1 MQEPEKV
8 QSDKA
13 SMEVYVVIAFAL
25 IAIVGGVIFYNQSV
39 TPPVEPLVEKQPELP
54 SPSTPIVAP
63 EPVEKELVAEPP
75 ETVATVSTNDG
86 EEAQPEVEAEVAKI
100 ELPPLPS
107 LDDSDK
113 LALEKASQLSWL
125 PNYTTALISKD
136 MLRNFVTFIDNLSK
150 GNLAT
155 KFTPLKRPKQKFL
168 VRESEQKLF
177 LDETSY
183 KRYTPYIDII
193 NSLNI
198 ELALEHYQRL
208 MPLIDEAYM
217 ELGYESGAFNQTLI
231 DAIEMML
238 AAPVIRQPIEL
249 VAPSVMYKFKDQE
262 LEELPAAQKLMLRM
276 GPDNTTQ
283 LRPKL
288 QQIQITLSEL
298 AN

>member
-54 SPSTPIVAP
+54 SPSTPIVTP